1 MIWVEDK
8 TGRFAQ
14 RPHYTEQELD
24 IECDKIVSAFLR
36 KRHGDVSFP
45 ISTDDLTC
53 LIEEKAD
60 FDSYADLTAE
70 GDDVEGVTE
79 FRSGRRPIVRIS
91 SVLAEA
97 VKRENRL
104 RTTLTHEYAH
114 VHFHRFLFE
123 ELSRQSQLFASP
135 APAPINSCHRH
146 TIEYASKTDWLEWQ
160 AGHCC
165 GALLMPLTAL
175 HEEVRLFSSSRG
187 CTCRELAA
195 HSRDGI
201 LLVEHVSKA
210 FRVSEQAAR
219 VRLLK
224 RGILQES
231 NQAGTVDFIS

>member
-1 MIWVEDK
+1 MKWVEDK
-8 TGRFAQ
+8 TGRFAR

-53 LIEEKAD
+53 LIEENAD

-91 SVLAEA
+91 TALAEA
-97 VKRENRL
+97 VNRENRL

-123 ELSRQSQLFASP
+123 ESSRQSRLFPDP
-135 APAPINSCHRH
+135 APVPINRCHRH
-146 TIEYASKTDWLEWQ
+146 TIEHASKTDWLEWQ

-165 GALLMPLTAL
+165 GALLMPLSAL
-175 HEEVRLFSSSRG
+175 EEEVRLFSSKKGRG
-187 CTCRELAA
+187 CREVGA

-201 LLVEHVSKA
+201 LLVEHVSQA
-210 FRVSEQAAR
+210 FRVSKQATR

-224 RGILQES
+224 RGILQED
-231 NQAGTVDFIS
+231 NHGTVDFHS

>member
-1 MIWVEDK
+1 MKWVEDK
-8 TGRFAQ
+8 TGRFAR

-53 LIEEKAD
+53 LIEENAD

-91 SVLAEA
+91 TALAEA
-97 VKRENRL
+97 VNRENRL

-123 ELSRQSQLFASP
+123 ESSRQSRLFPDP
-135 APAPINSCHRH
+135 APVPINRCHRH
-146 TIEYASKTDWLEWQ
+146 TIEHASKTDWLEWQ

-165 GALLMPLTAL
+165 GALLMPLSAL
-175 HEEVRLFSSSRG
+175 EEEVRLFSSKKG
-187 CTCRELAA
+187 CGCREVGA

-201 LLVEHVSKA
+201 LLVEHVSQA
-210 FRVSEQAAR
+210 FRVSKQATR

-224 RGILQES
+224 RGILQED
-231 NQAGTVDFIS
+231 NHGTVDFHS

>member
-1 MIWVEDK
+1 MIWVADK

-45 ISTDDLTC
+45 IGTDDLTC

-91 SVLAEA
+91 SALAEA
-97 VKRENRL
+97 VNRQNRL
-104 RTTLTHEYAH
+104 RTTLTHEYGH

-135 APAPINSCHRH
+135 APAPVNRCHRPN
-146 TIEYASKTDWLEWQ
+146 IEHALRTDWLEWQ
-160 AGHCC
+160 AGHCS

-175 HEEVRLFSSSRG
+175 LEGVQLFSSRRG
-187 CTCRELAA
+187 CGCRELGA

-210 FRVSEQAAR
+210 FQVSEQAAR

-224 RGILQES
+224 RGILQEG
-231 NQAGTVDFIS
+231 NQAGRVDFLS

>member
-1 MIWVEDK
+1 MIWVADK

-91 SVLAEA
+91 SALAEA
-97 VKRENRL
+97 VNRENRL
-104 RTTLTHEYAH
+104 RTTLTHEYGH

-123 ELSRQSQLFASP
+123 ELSRPSQLFASP
-135 APAPINSCHRH
+135 APAPVNRCHRPN
-146 TIEYASKTDWLEWQ
+146 IEHALRTDWLEWQ
-160 AGHCC
+160 AGHCS

-175 HEEVRLFSSSRG
+175 LEGVRLFSSRRG
-187 CTCRELAA
+187 CGGRELGA

-201 LLVEHVSKA
+201 ALIEHVSKA
-210 FRVSEQAAR
+210 FQVSEQAAR

-224 RGILQES
+224 RGILQEG
-231 NQAGTVDFIS
+231 NQAGRLDFPS

>member
-1 MIWVEDK
+1 MIWVTDK

-24 IECDKIVSAFLR
+24 IECDKIVSTFLR

-91 SVLAEA
+91 CALAEA
-97 VKRENRL
+97 VNRDNRL
-104 RTTLTHEYAH
+104 RTTLTHEYGH

-123 ELSRQSQLFASP
+123 ELSRQSQLFAGP
-135 APAPINSCHRH
+135 APAPVNRCHRQN
-146 TIEYASKTDWLEWQ
+146 IEHASKTDWLEWQ
-160 AGHCC
+160 AGHCS

-175 HEEVRLFSSSRG
+175 LEGVRLFSSSRG
-187 CTCRELAA
+187 CGYRELGAY
-195 HSRDGI
+195 SRDGI
-201 LLVEHVSKA
+201 LLVEHVSKT

-224 RGILQES
+224 RGILREG
-231 NQAGTVDFIS
+231 NQVGTVDFLS